1 MVTISHVTQK
11 FVDEKPYLREA
22 ISKGIASY
30 GSIAKKLKPDIEKEL
45 RKKVE
50 HFAIV
55 AALRRYAEK
64 VDEKFKEIKFN
75 SNTSEVNLKS
85 NIIDINVLKTQDLF
99 DKLKRIYD
107 IINFKKGD
115 VLHIVYGRNSVTIIT
130 NERYKEKII
139 NFLQNQTINNIEE
152 KLVAIS
158 FTIGKKLVDTPGV
171 LFQISRS
178 FAWENINI
186 IEMISIDLEITF
198 IVEEKDAIKG
208 YKALQ
213 KLITSQE
220 N

>member
-1 MVTISHVTQK
+1 MVTVSHIAHK

-22 ISKGIASY
+22 ISKRIASY
-30 GSIAKKLKPDIEKEL
+30 GSIAKQLKPDIEKEL
-45 RKKVE
+45 GKKVE

-75 SNTSEVNLKS
+75 ANTSEVNLKS

-107 IINFKKGD
+107 IIKFEKGD
-115 VLHIVYGRNSVTIIT
+115 VIHIIYGRNSVTIIT
-130 NERYKEKII
+130 NERYRQEIF
-139 NFLQNQTINNIEE
+139 NFLQNQKVHSVEE
-152 KLVAIS
+152 NLTALS

-171 LFQISRS
+171 LFQICRS

-186 IEMISIDLEITF
+186 IEIISIDLEITF
-198 IVEEKDAIKG
+198 IVEEKDAIRG

-213 KLITSQE
+213 QLIT

>member
-107 IINFKKGD
+107 IIKFEKGD

-139 NFLQNQTINNIEE
+139 NFLQNQKINSIEE
-152 KLVAIS
+152 KLVALS
-158 FTIGKKLVDTPGV
+158 FTIGKTLVDTPGV
-171 LFQISRS
+171 LFQIARS
-178 FAWENINI
+178 FAWENINM
-186 IEMISIDLEITF
+186 IEIISIDLEITF
-198 IVEEKDAIKG
+198 IVEEKDAIRG
-208 YKALQ
+208 YDALQ
-213 KLITSQE
+213 QLITTQ
-220 N
+220 

>member
-64 VDEKFKEIKFN
+64 VDEKFKEIRFN

-158 FTIGKKLVDTPGV
+158 FTIGKTLVDTPGV
-171 LFQISRS
+171 LFQIARS

-186 IEMISIDLEITF
+186 IEIISIDLEITF

-208 YKALQ
+208 YNALQ
-213 KLITSQE
+213 QLIG
-220 N
+220 

>member
-1 MVTISHVTQK
+1 MVTVSHIAHK

-30 GSIAKKLKPDIEKEL
+30 GSIAKKLKPDIETEL
-45 RKKVE
+45 GKHVE

-64 VDEKFKEIKFN
+64 VEAKFKDINFN
-75 SNTSEVNLKS
+75 ANTSEVNLKS
-85 NIIDINVLKTQDLF
+85 NIIDINLLKTQDLF
-99 DKLKRIYD
+99 DKLKRFYD
-107 IINFKKGD
+107 IVRFEKGD
-115 VLHIVYGRNSVTIIT
+115 VIHIIYGRNSVTIIT
-130 NERYKEKII
+130 NERYREQILK
-139 NFLQNQTINNIEE
+139 FLQNQKINSVEE
-152 KLVAIS
+152 KLVALS

-186 IEMISIDLEITF
+186 IEIISIDLEITF
-198 IVEEKDAIKG
+198 IVEEKDAIRG

-213 KLITSQE
+213 KLITQ
-220 N
+220 

>member
-1 MVTISHVTQK
+1 MVTVSHIAQK
-11 FVDEKPYLREA
+11 FVDEKPYLRES

-45 RKKVE
+45 GKKVE

-64 VDEKFKEIKFN
+64 VDEKFKEIRFN

-85 NIIDINVLKTQDLF
+85 NIIDINVLKTQELF

-139 NFLQNQTINNIEE
+139 NFLQNQKINSIEE
-152 KLVAIS
+152 KLVALS
-158 FTIGKKLVDTPGV
+158 FTIGKTLVDTPGV
-171 LFQISRS
+171 LFQIARS
-178 FAWENINI
+178 FAWENINM
-186 IEMISIDLEITF
+186 IEIISIDLEITF
-198 IVEEKDAIKG
+198 IVEEKDAIRG
-208 YKALQ
+208 YDALQ
-213 KLITSQE
+213 QLITTQ
-220 N
+220 

>member
-1 MVTISHVTQK
+1 MPMVTVSHIAHK

-30 GSIAKKLKPDIEKEL
+30 GSIAKQLKPDIEKEL
-45 RKKVE
+45 GKQVE
-50 HFAIV
+50 HFAII

-75 SNTSEVNLKS
+75 ANTSEVNLKS

-99 DKLKRIYD
+99 DKLKRFYD
-107 IINFKKGD
+107 IVHFEKGD
-115 VLHIVYGRNSVTIIT
+115 VIHIIYGRNSVTILT
-130 NERYKEKII
+130 NERYREKIF
-139 NFLQNQTINNIEE
+139 NFLQNQKINKIEE
-152 KLVAIS
+152 NLVALS
-158 FTIGKKLVDTPGV
+158 FTIGKQLVDIPGV

-186 IEMISIDLEITF
+186 IEIISIDLEITF
-198 IVEEKDAIKG
+198 IIEEKDAIRG

-213 KLITSQE
+213 KLIT
-220 N
+220 

>member
-1 MVTISHVTQK
+1 MVTVSHIAHK

-30 GSIAKKLKPDIEKEL
+30 GSIAKQLKPDIEKEL
-45 RKKVE
+45 GKQVE
-50 HFAIV
+50 HFAII

-75 SNTSEVNLKS
+75 ANTSEVNLKS

-99 DKLKRIYD
+99 DKLKRFYD
-107 IINFKKGD
+107 IVHFEKGD
-115 VLHIVYGRNSVTIIT
+115 VIHIIYGRNSVTILT
-130 NERYKEKII
+130 NERYREKIF
-139 NFLQNQTINNIEE
+139 NFLQNQKINKIEE
-152 KLVAIS
+152 NLVALS
-158 FTIGKKLVDTPGV
+158 FTIGKQLVDTPGV

-186 IEMISIDLEITF
+186 IEIISIDLEITF
-198 IVEEKDAIKG
+198 IVEEKDAIRG

-213 KLITSQE
+213 KLIT
-220 N
+220 

>member
-1 MVTISHVTQK
+1 MVTVSHIAHK

-30 GSIAKKLKPDIEKEL
+30 GSIAKQLKPDIEKEL
-45 RKKVE
+45 GKKVE
-50 HFAIV
+50 HFAII

-75 SNTSEVNLKS
+75 ANTSEVNLKS

-99 DKLKRIYD
+99 DKLKRFYD
-107 IINFKKGD
+107 IVHFEKGD
-115 VLHIVYGRNSVTIIT
+115 VIHIIYGRNSVTILT
-130 NERYKEKII
+130 NERYREKIF
-139 NFLQNQTINNIEE
+139 NFLQNQKINKIEE
-152 KLVAIS
+152 NLVALS
-158 FTIGKKLVDTPGV
+158 FTIGKQLVDTPGV

-186 IEMISIDLEITF
+186 IEIISIDLEITF
-198 IVEEKDAIKG
+198 IVEEKDAIRG

-213 KLITSQE
+213 KLIT
-220 N
+220 